1 MLRVPFTQSNFQV
14 LCDVEKFILNV
25 SSNLVHDSENLIHAI
40 MEFCDSDIIN
50 DAKVFG
56 KMFDVSLT

>member
-25 SSNLVHDSENLIHAI
+25 SSNPVHDSENLIHAI
-40 MEFCDSDIIN
+40 MEFCDSDIDIQRL
-50 DAKVFG
+50 KI
-56 KMFDVSLT
+56 